1 MLWFTFKVTFETIP
15 GGWLAGWV
23 AGKEMIIILP
33 QVQLELELG
42 LELGNYLKQL
52 HVFKE
57 PFSPLTVSICPFS
70 TSSF

>member
-15 GGWLAGWV
+15 AGWVGGWL

-42 LELGNYLKQL
+42 LELGNYIFSYYHNQAQLKEE
-52 HVFKE
+52 HM
-57 PFSPLTVSICPFS
+57 PNIRYI
-70 TSSF
+70 